1 MLLEDAQRTSSLNK
15 ITMMKR
21 GFWMS
26 KVIDLLTVVTRIF
39 SDINLFQHR
48 AGRRDCRAPQTI
60 PENKATTQYLH

>member
-1 MLLEDAQRTSSLNK
+1 
-15 ITMMKR
+15 MMKR